1 MSEISHEEFFR
12 MVERSFLRATG
23 NAMLEAKRKGQSIPI
38 MRDGKLIHL
47 PAEEIPDP
55 FAEPAAPKGSQRP

>member
-1 MSEISHEEFFR
+1 MKPGPYSDLHEKI
-12 MVERSFLRATG
+12 ERSFLRATG